1 MNLTLDATSE
11 KRIQRELERGHY
23 SEPSEV
29 IAHRALAL
37 MEDQEDWLLRD
48 KDAINQRL
56 DESHAQ
62 IQRGEG
68 ISEPEVCAILAADR
82 SRRVG

>member
-1 MNLTLDATSE
+1 
-11 KRIQRELERGHY
+11 
-23 SEPSEV
+23 
-29 IAHRALAL
+29 

-62 IQRGEG
+62 IERGEG
-68 ISEPEVCAILAADR
+68 ISESEVRAILAADR
-82 SRRVG
+82 ARRVG

>member
-29 IAHRALAL
+29 IAHALAL

-62 IQRGEG
+62 IERGEG
-68 ISEPEVCAILAADR
+68 ISEPEVRAILAADR